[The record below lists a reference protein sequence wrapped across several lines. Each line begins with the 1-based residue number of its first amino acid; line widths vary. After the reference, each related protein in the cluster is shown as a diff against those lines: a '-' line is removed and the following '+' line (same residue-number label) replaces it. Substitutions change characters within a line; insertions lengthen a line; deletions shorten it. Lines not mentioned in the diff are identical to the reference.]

1 VKAVVVGGGLAGS
14 SAALELASR
23 GAEVTL
29 VCAAPGATAL
39 SWGTLDVAAA
49 SPLRRGGLPLRDPAS
64 GRPLAPIGR
73 VHAVAAA
80 NPAHP
85 YATLL
90 RERGPEDEVKEAV
103 ASLDAWLEP
112 SGLRVHGSLAQTR
125 WLADVHGALRAADL
139 AFSGA
144 GEGDLESADEIA
156 LVDVPGLPG
165 FEVRSALRT
174 LAAEMAA
181 VGVASRALS
190 IVRLVLPDALRDD
203 AAQPARLARRLDTDA
218 ARSAL
223 RDAIA
228 SLGAEG
234 RLLLFP
240 PMLGLEPAA
249 GTRAW
254 IEATAGCR
262 AAELVGAPSLSLAG
276 FRLDRALG
284 AALSRAGV
292 ECIAAR
298 VERVEIEGIRAR
310 GVRLAGRTAPGPPSH
325 PAGRTAPGPPSHQAG
340 RAAPGPPSHQAGR
353 AAPGPPSHEEGTAT
367 LACDAL
373 VLATGRFVGGGIVE
387 RGGQLVEPL
396 LGLPLHDLSGRR
408 VDGLA
413 ARQLVRR
420 DYEGEQPLFGTGV
433 RTDMR
438 LRPLGPDG
446 LPRLANCFAAGDLL
460 GCFDPARDRTGLG
473 VALLSGRRAGIEAA
487 SC

>member
-29 VCAAPGATAL
+29 VSAAPGATAL

-49 SPLRRGGLPLRDPAS
+49 SPLRRGGLPLRDPVS
-64 GRPLAPIGR
+64 GQLLAPVGR

-85 YATLL
+85 YATLF
-90 RERGPEDEVKEAV
+90 RARGPDDEVKEAV
-103 ASLDAWLEP
+103 SALDAWLAP

-125 WLADVHGALRAADL
+125 WLADVHGSLRAADL

-144 GEGDLESADEIA
+144 GEGDLESADEIV

-165 FEVRSALRT
+165 FEVRSALRM
-174 LAAEMAA
+174 LATEVAA
-181 VGVASRALS
+181 VGIPSRALS
-190 IVRLVLPDALRDD
+190 IVRLALPEALRDD
-203 AAQPARLARRLDTDA
+203 AAQPARFARRLDTDSV
-218 ARSAL
+218 RSAL
-223 RDAIA
+223 RDAVVA
-228 SLGAEG
+228 LGAEG

-240 PMLGLEPAA
+240 PVLGLEPVA

-284 AALSRAGV
+284 AALARAGV
-292 ECIAAR
+292 ERIAGRVQR
-298 VERVEIEGIRAR
+298 VEVEGARAR
-310 GVRLAGRTAPGPPSH
+310 GLGMESG
-325 PAGRTAPGPPSHQAG
+325 
-340 RAAPGPPSHQAGR
+340 
-353 AAPGPPSHEEGTAT
+353 AT
-367 LACDAL
+367 LPCDAL

-396 LGLPLHDLSGRR
+396 LGLPLHDLAGRR

-413 ARQLVRR
+413 ASQLVRR

-446 LPRLANCFAAGDLL
+446 LPRFANCFAAGDLL
-460 GCFDPARDRTGLG
+460 GSFDPARDRTGLG

>member
-1 VKAVVVGGGLAGS
+1 MKAVVVGGGLAGS

-49 SPLRRGGLPLRDPAS
+49 SPLRRGGLPLRDPVS
-64 GRPLAPIGR
+64 GHLLAPIGR

-90 RERGPEDEVKEAV
+90 RARGPEDEVKEAV
-103 ASLDAWLEP
+103 AALDAWLAP

-139 AFSGA
+139 AFAGV
-144 GEGDLESADEIA
+144 GEGNLESADEIA
-156 LVDVPGLPG
+156 LVEVPGLPG
-165 FEVRSALRT
+165 FEVRSALRM
-174 LAAEMAA
+174 LAAEMVA
-181 VGVASRALS
+181 VGIPSRALS
-190 IVRLVLPDALRDD
+190 IVRLALPEALRDD
-203 AAQPARLARRLDTDA
+203 AAQPARFARRLDTDA
-218 ARSAL
+218 VRSAL
-223 RDAIA
+223 RDAVA
-228 SLGAEG
+228 ALGAEG

-240 PMLGLEPAA
+240 PVLGLEAAA

-284 AALSRAGV
+284 AALARAGV
-292 ECIAAR
+292 ERIADRVQR
-298 VERVEIEGIRAR
+298 VEVEGVRAR
-310 GVRLAGRTAPGPPSH
+310 GV
-325 PAGRTAPGPPSHQAG
+325 QM
-340 RAAPGPPSHQAGR
+340 Q
-353 AAPGPPSHEEGTAT
+353 GTAT
-367 LACDAL
+367 LPCDAL

-396 LGLPLHDLSGRR
+396 LGLPLHDLAGRR
-408 VDGLA
+408 IDGLA
-413 ARQLVRR
+413 ANQLVRR
-420 DYEGEQPLFGTGV
+420 DYEGEQPLFGAGV

-438 LRPLGPDG
+438 LRPLGPEG
-446 LPRLANCFAAGDLL
+446 LPRFANCFAAGDLL
-460 GCFDPARDRTGLG
+460 GSFDPARDRTGLG

>member
-23 GAEVTL
+23 GADTTL
-29 VCAAPGATAL
+29 VSAAPGATAL

-49 SPLRRGGLPLRDPAS
+49 SPLRRGGLPLRDAAS

-73 VHAVAAA
+73 MHAVAAA
-80 NPAHP
+80 NAAHP

-90 RERGPEDEVKEAV
+90 RAREPEDEVKEAV
-103 ASLDAWLEP
+103 VALDAWLAP
-112 SGLRVHGSLAQTR
+112 SGLRVHGSLARTR
-125 WLADVHGALRAADL
+125 WLADVHGSLRAADL

-144 GEGDLESADEIA
+144 GEGDLDSADEIA

-181 VGVASRALS
+181 VGIASRALS
-190 IVRLVLPDALRDD
+190 IVRLALPASLRDLT
-203 AAQPARLARRLDTDA
+203 AQPARFARCLDTDA
-218 ARSAL
+218 VRGAL
-223 RDAIA
+223 QGAVA
-228 SLGAEG
+228 ALGAEG

-240 PMLGLEPAA
+240 PVLGLEPAA

-254 IEATAGCR
+254 LEATAGCR

-276 FRLDRALG
+276 FRLDRAL
-284 AALSRAGV
+284 AVALDRGRV
-292 ECIAAR
+292 KRITGRVQRIDLDGAR
-298 VERVEIEGIRAR
+298 VR
-310 GVRLAGRTAPGPPSH
+310 GVQLATRNAAGPPN
-325 PAGRTAPGPPSHQAG
+325 HQAD
-340 RAAPGPPSHQAGR
+340 A
-353 AAPGPPSHEEGTAT
+353 AT

-373 VLATGRFVGGGIVE
+373 VIATGRFVGGGIVE

-396 LGLPLHDLSGRR
+396 LGLPLHDLAGRR

-420 DYEGEQPLFGTGV
+420 DYEGEQPLFGSGV

-438 LRPLGPDG
+438 LRPLGADG
-446 LPRLANCFAAGDLL
+446 LPRFANCFAAGDLL
-460 GCFDPARDRTGLG
+460 GSFDPARDRTGLG
-473 VALLSGRRAGIEAA
+473 VALVSGRRAGIEAS

>member
-1 VKAVVVGGGLAGS
+1 MKAVVVGGGLAGS
-14 SAALELASR
+14 CAALELASR
-23 GAEVTL
+23 GADVTL
-29 VCAAPGATAL
+29 VSAAPGATAL

-49 SPLRRGGLPLRDPAS
+49 SPLRRGGLPLHDAAS

-73 VHAVAAA
+73 MHAVAAA

-85 YATLL
+85 YAMLL
-90 RERGPEDEVKEAV
+90 RARGPEEEVKEAV
-103 ASLDAWLEP
+103 AALDAWLAP
-112 SGLRVHGSLAQTR
+112 SGVRVQGSLEQTR

-144 GEGDLESADEIA
+144 GEGDLDSADEIA

-181 VGVASRALS
+181 VGLTSRALS
-190 IVRLVLPDALRDD
+190 IVRLALPDSLRDV
-203 AAQPARLARRLDTDA
+203 AAQPARFARCLDTDA
-218 ARSAL
+218 VRGAL
-223 RDAIA
+223 QGAVA
-228 SLGAEG
+228 ALGAEG

-240 PMLGLEPAA
+240 PVLGLEPAA

-276 FRLDRALG
+276 FRLDRAL
-284 AALSRAGV
+284 AAAQGR
-292 ECIAAR
+292 AR
-298 VERVEIEGIRAR
+298 VAR
-310 GVRLAGRTAPGPPSH
+310 IAGRVQRIDVEGARVRAVQLTVSQGAGPPGQHAGREAPGPPSE
-325 PAGRTAPGPPSHQAG
+325 QA
-340 RAAPGPPSHQAGR
+340 AA
-353 AAPGPPSHEEGTAT
+353 AT
-367 LACDAL
+367 LACNAL

-396 LGLPLHDLSGRR
+396 LGLPLHDLAGRR

-413 ARQLVRR
+413 ARQLVRS

-438 LRPLGPDG
+438 LRPLGSDG
-446 LPRLANCFAAGDLL
+446 LPHFANCFAAGDLL
-460 GCFDPARDRTGLG
+460 GSFDPARDRTGFG
-473 VALLSGRRAGIEAA
+473 VALLSGRRAGIEAS

>member
-1 VKAVVVGGGLAGS
+1 
-14 SAALELASR
+14 
-23 GAEVTL
+23 
-29 VCAAPGATAL
+29 
-39 SWGTLDVAAA
+39 
-49 SPLRRGGLPLRDPAS
+49 LRRGGLPLRDPAS
-64 GRPLAPIGR
+64 GHPLAPIGR

-80 NPAHP
+80 TPAHP
-85 YATLL
+85 YATLF
-90 RERGPEDEVKEAV
+90 RARGPEDEVKEAV
-103 ASLDAWLEP
+103 AALDAWLAP

-144 GEGDLESADEIA
+144 GEGDLEGADAIA

-165 FEVRSALRT
+165 FEIRSALRM
-174 LAAEMAA
+174 LAAELAA
-181 VGVASRALS
+181 VGAASRALS
-190 IVRLVLPDALRDD
+190 IVRLALPEALRAE
-203 AAQPARLARRLDTDA
+203 AAQPARLARCLDTAA

-223 RDAIA
+223 CGAVA
-228 SLGAEG
+228 ALGAEG

-240 PMLGLEPAA
+240 PVLGLDPAA

-276 FRLDRALG
+276 FRLDRALD
-284 AALSRAGV
+284 AALARAGV
-292 ECIAAR
+292 ARIAERAQ
-298 VERVEIEGIRAR
+298 RVEIEGVRVR
-310 GVRLAGRTAPGPPSH
+310 GV
-325 PAGRTAPGPPSHQAG
+325 QM
-340 RAAPGPPSHQAGR
+340 Q
-353 AAPGPPSHEEGTAT
+353 GTAT
-367 LACDAL
+367 LPCDAL

-387 RGGQLVEPL
+387 RGGALVEPL
-396 LGLPLHDLSGRR
+396 LGFPLHDLAGRR

-413 ARQLVRR
+413 ANQLVRR

-446 LPRLANCFAAGDLL
+446 LPRFANCFAAGDLL